1 MTDALT
7 AAAAD
12 LRIDV
17 PRLMQFEDDG
27 PGVALW
33 QSLLERDGL
42 DITDKVGTFGDSTHN
57 STLSWQRV
65 RGLGADGVVGPLSR
79 GKVGTDPIER
89 VTLVPVGDLQEEIPF
104 IECVN
109 WSKHLAPRTVVDLI
123 VIHSMEGAEASTK
136 AERVAAWFAG
146 KNPRYEAPRASAH
159 YFHDDD
165 STVQGVKED
174 GVAWGAP
181 GANHNG
187 IHMEHAGRARQ
198 TRAQW
203 LDPFGTAMLGRSAN
217 VSAGCVKRWDIPIEY
232 VDHHALKAGTKDNP
246 ARGFTTHWDVTKAF
260 RKSTHV
266 DPGKEYPM
274 DWYLDRVREAA

>member
-17 PRLMQFEDDG
+17 PTLMRFEDNG
-27 PGVALW
+27 PAVALW

-42 DITDKVGTFGDSTHN
+42 DITDKVGTFADSTHN
-57 STLSWQRV
+57 GTLSWQRV
-65 RGLGADGVVGPLSR
+65 RGLGVDGVVGPMSR
-79 GKVGTDPIER
+79 GKVGTDPVER
-89 VTLVPVGDLQEEIPF
+89 VTLVPVGDLREEIPF
-104 IECVN
+104 VQCVN
-109 WSKHLAPRTVVDLI
+109 WSHWLPPRTVIDLI
-123 VIHSMEGAEASTK
+123 VIHSMEGSEVSTK
-136 AERVAAWFAG
+136 AERSSAWFAG
-146 KNPRYEAPRASAH
+146 KNPRFEAPRASAH
-159 YFHDDD
+159 YFIDDD
-165 STVQGVKED
+165 SIVQGVRDD

-187 IHMEHAGRARQ
+187 LQLEHAGRARQ

-203 LDPFGTAMLGRSAN
+203 LDPFGIAMLTRSARL
-217 VSAGCVKRWDIPIEY
+217 SAGLCERHTIPVQY
-232 VDHHALKAGTKDNP
+232 VDHHALKAGTKENP

-266 DPGKEYPM
+266 DPGPAFPV